1 MDLGDAGAGALE
13 QAYGV
18 LAERFG
24 VSISTAAAFLAE
36 TARLERCDMQE
47 LARGVISSCCETIAL
62 PRRLYDGGGDL
73 KPAA

>member
-1 MDLGDAGAGALE
+1 MDPADRSGDLLE
-13 QAYGV
+13 QAHGV

-24 VSISTAAAFLAE
+24 VTISTAAAFLAD
-36 TARLERCDMQE
+36 TARLERCDVYE

-73 KPAA
+73 ISAA